1 MSIIIGNLDLSTIGI
16 VTDVDIETPSVN
28 TKKIE
33 IPGRNGVIDATEA
46 LTGYPTY
53 DNRTITISL
62 VISGGVAT
70 CQSLYEKLASALHG
84 QWANITFDFLPNYH
98 YEGRIA
104 VSVDTGNKSYWTAKI
119 TADCE
124 PYAKKDSVT
133 SKTIAT
139 GSLEVSSVMPTKLT
153 IKATAQTSIT
163 RGGTTTT
170 YSVGTHEIAYPL
182 LVGTETL
189 TINSGSGTI
198 EWQEGKL

>member
-1 MSIIIGNLDLSTIGI
+1 MSIIIGNLDLSTIGT

-84 QWANITFDFLPNYH
+84 QWANINFDFMPDYH

-104 VSVDTGNKSYWTAKI
+104 VSVDTGAKTYWTAKI
-119 TADCE
+119 MADCE
-124 PYAKKDSVT
+124 PYAKKDTVT
-133 SKTIAT
+133 SKTIST